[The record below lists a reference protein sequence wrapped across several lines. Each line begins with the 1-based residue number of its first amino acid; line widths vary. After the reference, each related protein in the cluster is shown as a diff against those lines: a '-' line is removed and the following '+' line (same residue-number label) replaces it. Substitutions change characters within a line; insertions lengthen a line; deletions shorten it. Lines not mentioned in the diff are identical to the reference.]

1 MKKNIIINA
10 VIAAIS
16 LVVIW
21 FLVFSNNQVV
31 NALDIWAWING
42 VAISFIALTVS
53 VNDLVTDLIPEEEV

>member
-10 VIAAIS
+10 IIAAIS
-16 LVVIW
+16 LVTIW

-31 NALDIWAWING
+31 NALDIWVWING

-53 VNDLVTDLIPEEEV
+53 VIDLITDLIPEEEV

>member
-16 LVVIW
+16 LVAIW
-21 FLVFSNNQVV
+21 FLVFSNNQVI
-31 NALDIWAWING
+31 NALDIWVWING

-53 VNDLVTDLIPEEEV
+53 VNDLLANIIPEEEV